1 MFPFKIGP
9 LISATLITISIAAAI
24 IGLVRLADLLRDG
37 GKAEAQAEH
46 AQAQAVAQVEASRQ
60 ASDAATARE
69 AAFKAG
75 SVGRLRANW
84 CRDCGGA
91 Q

>member
-1 MFPFKIGP
+1 MFPFRIGP
-9 LISATLITISIAAAI
+9 LVWATVIVVAISAAI
-24 IGLVRLADLLRDG
+24 IGLVRLADLLRDS
-37 GKAEAQAEH
+37 GKAEAQIEH
-46 AQAQAVAQVEASRQ
+46 AQAQAVAQAEASKQ

-84 CRDCGGA
+84 CRDCGEA
-91 Q
+91 H